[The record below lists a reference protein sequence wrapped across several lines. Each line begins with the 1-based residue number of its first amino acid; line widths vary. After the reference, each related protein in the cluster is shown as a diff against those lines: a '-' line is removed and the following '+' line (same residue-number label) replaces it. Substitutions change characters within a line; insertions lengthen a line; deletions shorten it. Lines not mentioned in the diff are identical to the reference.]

1 MTTLLFIAFI
11 FVQLYTLYY

>member
-11 FVQLYTLYY
+11 FVQLYTL